1 MLHGSRHLNRSTF
14 PGIKGIYNNQIAY
27 VKHSFLILI
36 KNILDTPD
44 KMIFFKDNPR
54 LNGVL
59 IVVCGVMVLT
69 PDGLLTTLITADI
82 WTMLFWRGF
91 LMAITLT
98 IFSIFTIRIKT
109 ISKNFVIYD
118 RETLKY
124 SLYVALLFAVSSIS
138 FVIAIVNTNV
148 ANTLFL
154 ITISPLFA
162 AGFAYI
168 FLHEPVSKTTIIV
181 SLITII
187 GMLIIFGDGIDKGNL
202 LGNLAAVLAA
212 ASWAGTLVI
221 LRKSAISNIS
231 LTIAT
236 GGYIIALI
244 SLILAPTL
252 KMSTN
257 DMIWVGLQGLIILP
271 LSFGLIS
278 LGPKYLPA
286 PEVSLIVLLEAVFG
300 PLWAWVFISQL
311 PSSGSLTGGVIII
324 ATLTI
329 YFFVSTK
336 QNYRNSS

>member
-1 MLHGSRHLNRSTF
+1 
-14 PGIKGIYNNQIAY
+14 
-27 VKHSFLILI
+27 
-36 KNILDTPD
+36 
-44 KMIFFKDNPR
+44 
-54 LNGVL
+54 
-59 IVVCGVMVLT
+59 
-69 PDGLLTTLITADI
+69 
-82 WTMLFWRGF
+82 
-91 LMAITLT
+91 
-98 IFSIFTIRIKT
+98 
-109 ISKNFVIYD
+109 
-118 RETLKY
+118 
-124 SLYVALLFAVSSIS
+124 
-138 FVIAIVNTNV
+138 
-148 ANTLFL
+148 
-154 ITISPLFA
+154 
-162 AGFAYI
+162 
-168 FLHEPVSKTTIIV
+168 
-181 SLITII
+181 
-187 GMLIIFGDGIDKGNL
+187 MLIIFGDGIGKGNL

-336 QNYRNSS
+336 QNYKNSS

>member
-1 MLHGSRHLNRSTF
+1 
-14 PGIKGIYNNQIAY
+14 
-27 VKHSFLILI
+27 
-36 KNILDTPD
+36 
-44 KMIFFKDNPR
+44 
-54 LNGVL
+54 
-59 IVVCGVMVLT
+59 
-69 PDGLLTTLITADI
+69 
-82 WTMLFWRGF
+82 
-91 LMAITLT
+91 
-98 IFSIFTIRIKT
+98 
-109 ISKNFVIYD
+109 
-118 RETLKY
+118 
-124 SLYVALLFAVSSIS
+124 
-138 FVIAIVNTNV
+138 
-148 ANTLFL
+148 
-154 ITISPLFA
+154 
-162 AGFAYI
+162 
-168 FLHEPVSKTTIIV
+168 
-181 SLITII
+181 
-187 GMLIIFGDGIDKGNL
+187 MLIIFGDGIGKGNL